1 MKTKTFMIQASIMC
15 GALFAL
21 CLTLFIIGITW

>member
-1 MKTKTFMIQASIMC
+1 MKTKTFMIQASIIC
-15 GALFAL
+15 ASLFAL